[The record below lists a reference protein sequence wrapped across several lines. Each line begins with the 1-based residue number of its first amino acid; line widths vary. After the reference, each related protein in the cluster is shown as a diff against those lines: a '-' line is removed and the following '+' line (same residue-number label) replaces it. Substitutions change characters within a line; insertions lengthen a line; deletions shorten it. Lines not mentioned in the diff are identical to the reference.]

1 MSSYLASNFPN
12 IYGASA
18 AGHNLAGKTNAQ
30 VAAFYQ
36 QLYSASGP
44 KLDAETMALALAT
57 YVTNSSLAGNVAAS
71 YGFVVSTSGLAT
83 ATFSVGANGAA
94 FGVNNNTVLTVLDLL
109 TLTNSHAHKG
119 ILWDLDGDGSSNAA
133 ETILRLQ
140 ADELFDTI
148 NSI

>member
-94 FGVNNNTVLTVLDLL
+94 FGVNNKVVLTVMEQSLPTNIIVATFILASIGVATFLL
-109 TLTNSHAHKG
+109 TFPNP
-119 ILWDLDGDGSSNAA
+119 
-133 ETILRLQ
+133 
-140 ADELFDTI
+140 
-148 NSI
+148 